1 MEPHKRSKRSLTAL
15 LAAEVLFLER
25 ILAAQQQKQNSR
37 KPRKIVRPASVI
49 NNNKIEAVTVPRV
62 KTKNKPTLPSIT
74 APPVQIFKFGPPP
87 PQATGTKFKSLPS
100 LSVSSLDPF
109 TMMKAPD
116 LSKNSYGEYELYQ
129 TLKPASSSYSSSL
142 SSSFQFE
149 PEIVTE
155 IQESQSARQPKK
167 RKLHYGA
174 FELYQLWTESW
185 CQQWNKVKNA
195 LKCKRLKKI
204 KINLSFKI
212 KFSYKLNCWLCML
225 NNLSRPS

>member
-1 MEPHKRSKRSLTAL
+1 MRWVVRSIILASLGAVFCFPIVDGRHLVRERWKQVQLVNENQAVKSVEPHKRSKRSLTAL

-155 IQESQSARQPKK
+155 IQKSQSARQPKK

-174 FELYQLWTESW
+174 FELYQL
-185 CQQWNKVKNA
+185 
-195 LKCKRLKKI
+195 
-204 KINLSFKI
+204 
-212 KFSYKLNCWLCML
+212 
-225 NNLSRPS
+225 